1 MYAFLMNTNMTKAP
15 PLPITKNH
23 MFTIVTSAPYILIYT
38 PIVAKNNTL
47 TLEITV
53 NSRILLEELGTW
65 RGLINR

>member
-23 MFTIVTSAPYILIYT
+23 MFTVVTSAQYILIYQST
-38 PIVAKNNTL
+38 KVAKNNTL

-53 NSRILLEELGTW
+53 NSRILLEELGT
-65 RGLINR
+65 